1 MAIRWQ
7 LLAMSLLAMAQTA
20 FAQGDAG
27 PRPSE
32 LIAAP
37 DANGPTPVAPVLQP
51 QSQPQLQA
59 PPGAAPST
67 SAPTSTPLSS
77 FAPPPGYI
85 PPAGFVPMPPPAAGY
100 SSLPV
105 PTPPPFVPQP
115 PGSSPSSSYVP
126 TPYAPPSQSSLS
138 TPYSPSPSTP
148 SLSAPYAP
156 SSPSYVP
163 APYVP
168 PSPAVAPA
176 IVTSSTDYWTDR
188 LWFTTDYLMWWTK
201 SGSSPPL
208 VTSGSTFDFNPGAL
222 GQHGTQVLFGGTLD
236 PGMFSGLRLNGG
248 FWITDHLGIDASY
261 FSLFQNSISFNAP
274 ADQNGF
280 PLVAR
285 PVYYS
290 LSGNE
295 SSYVDSYPGIA
306 TGGSSAMFSS
316 KLSGLELNLAIKAVR
331 DGGLSVDGFV
341 GYRQLNLNENITVQ
355 DSIAALQAG
364 YLTFMNQPADPPNSL
379 LDFDSFTTSSNFY
392 GGQFGGR
399 MNWNFDRF
407 NFNILGKLA
416 MGVSQQIATINGG
429 TTLITPGAASVTV
442 PGGILTQSTNI
453 GRYVSD
459 QFAIVPELGLN
470 FGYQLTPWMQFKFGY
485 TFLFWSSVARPGQ
498 QIDRRVNG
506 NNVATDANFGG
517 SGGPATPGFSFVH
530 SNYWAQGLNLGLEF
544 RR

>member
-1 MAIRWQ
+1 V
-7 LLAMSLLAMAQTA
+7 
-20 FAQGDAG
+20 
-27 PRPSE
+27 PSPYVTE
-32 LIAAP
+32 PYVPA
-37 DANGPTPVAPVLQP
+37 
-51 QSQPQLQA
+51 S
-59 PPGAAPST
+59 PGAAP
-67 SAPTSTPLSS
+67 
-77 FAPPPGYI
+77 
-85 PPAGFVPMPPPAAGY
+85 
-100 SSLPV
+100 
-105 PTPPPFVPQP
+105 
-115 PGSSPSSSYVP
+115 
-126 TPYAPPSQSSLS
+126 
-138 TPYSPSPSTP
+138 
-148 SLSAPYAP
+148 
-156 SSPSYVP
+156 
-163 APYVP
+163 
-168 PSPAVAPA
+168 AV
-176 IVTSSTDYWTDR
+176 VTASTDYWTDR
-188 LWFTTDYLMWWTK
+188 FWITTDYLMWWTK

-208 VTSGSTFDFNPGAL
+208 VTTGSTFDFNPGAL
-222 GQHGTQVLFGGTLD
+222 GEHGTHVLFGGTLD
-236 PGMFSGLRLNGG
+236 PGMYSGLRLNGG

-261 FSLFQNSISFNAP
+261 FSLFQNSLSFNAP
-274 ADQNGF
+274 SDQNGY
-280 PLVAR
+280 PLIAR

-290 LSGNE
+290 LSGSE

-355 DSIAALQAG
+355 DNIAALQAG

-399 MNWNFDRF
+399 VNWNFDRF

-416 MGVSQQIATINGG
+416 MGVSQQIATINGS
-429 TTLITPGAASVTV
+429 TTLVTPGAASVTV
-442 PGGILTQSTNI
+442 PGGIFVQSTNI

-459 QFAIVPELGLN
+459 QFAVVPELGLN
-470 FGYQLTPWMQFKFGY
+470 FGYQLTPCVQFKFGY

-517 SGGPATPGFSFVH
+517 TGGPATPGFNFVH
-530 SNYWAQGLNLGLEF
+530 SNYWAQGLNIGLEF